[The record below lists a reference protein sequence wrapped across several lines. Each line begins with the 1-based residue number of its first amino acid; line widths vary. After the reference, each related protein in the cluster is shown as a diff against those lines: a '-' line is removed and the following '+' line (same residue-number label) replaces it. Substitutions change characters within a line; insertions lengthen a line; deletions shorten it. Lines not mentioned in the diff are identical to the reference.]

1 MRAILALGGLAWERS
16 PNTGGGAMI
25 RLVLE
30 YQAKDEKGAEQ
41 LIEVIREIRNEAMKQ
56 PGYITGETLVDI
68 KDPSNVLVISTWH
81 TAEQYEAW
89 NKTEPRIKMGHKV
102 DQFIAEPHTE
112 SVYGYYLVRE
122 GKVWSTV

>member
-1 MRAILALGGLAWERS
+1 
-16 PNTGGGAMI
+16 MI
-25 RLVLE
+25 RVLV
-30 YQAKDEKGAEQ
+30 YQRAKTEKH
-41 LIEVIREIRNEAMKQ
+41 IEPLMDALRELRNEAMKQ

-81 TAEQYEAW
+81 TAEQYDAW